1 MLAQDLIK
9 ELKKYSPPERQKSN
23 QWFFKTGPG
32 QYGAGDKFLGVTVP
46 STRQVAK
53 HFLALD
59 FVEISQLMKSPIHE
73 IRLAGI
79 LILVEMN
86 KQSIKNK
93 DRVLQKKILKF
104 YLQNKAGINNWDL
117 VDLSAHYILGR
128 AILDGLESRQILYS
142 YAKSNNLWQR
152 RIAIIATWIF
162 IRSGD
167 LDDCLKISKLLLKDK
182 EDLMH
187 KAVGWMLREAWKKDA
202 SADSAQNRVEKF
214 LLANYKILPR
224 TTLRYAI
231 EKMPEVKRKNFLKGN
246 F

>member
-1 MLAQDLIK
+1 MLAQNLIK
-9 ELKKYSPPERQKSN
+9 TLKKYSSQKRQKSN

-32 QYGAGDKFLGVTVP
+32 QYGAGDKFMGVTVP
-46 STRQVAK
+46 NTRLVARQ
-53 HFLALD
+53 FLDLS
-59 FVEISQLMKSPIHE
+59 FVEIAKLIKSPIHE

-79 LILVEMN
+79 LILVEIN
-86 KQSIKNK
+86 KQAIKNK
-93 DRVLQKKILKF
+93 DRVLQKKVLKF

-117 VDLSAHYILGR
+117 VDLSAHYILGQ
-128 AILDGLESRQILYS
+128 AILDGLESKQILYS

-162 IRSGD
+162 IRNGD
-167 LDDCLKISKLLLKDK
+167 LNDCFKISKLLLKDK

-187 KAVGWMLREAWKKDA
+187 KALGWMLREAWKKDGT
-202 SADSAQNRVEKF
+202 RVEKF
-214 LLANYKILPR
+214 LLVNYKILPR

-231 EKMPEVKRKNFLKGN
+231 EKMPEVKRKKFLQGN

>member
-9 ELKKYSPPERQKSN
+9 ELKKYSSQERQKSN

-79 LILVEMN
+79 LILVEIN
-86 KQSIKNK
+86 KQAIKNK

-104 YLQNKAGINNWDL
+104 YLQNKASINNWDL
-117 VDLSAHYILGR
+117 VDLSAHYILGQ

-162 IRSGD
+162 IRSDD
-167 LDDCLKISKLLLKDK
+167 LDDCFKISKLLLKDK

-202 SADSAQNRVEKF
+202 SAGSAQNRVENF

-231 EKMPEVKRKNFLKGN
+231 EKMPEEKRKRFLKGN
-246 F
+246 S

>member
-1 MLAQDLIK
+1 MLAQDLITA
-9 ELKKYSPPERQKSN
+9 LKKYSSQKRQKSN

-32 QYGAGDKFLGVTVP
+32 QYGEGDKFMGVTVP
-46 STRQVAK
+46 NTRQVAK
-53 HFLALD
+53 HFLNLS
-59 FVEISQLMKSPIHE
+59 FIEIAKLIKSPIHE

-79 LILVEMN
+79 LILVEKN
-86 KQSIKNK
+86 KQAIKNK
-93 DRVLQKKILKF
+93 DKVLQKKVLKF

-117 VDLSAHYILGR
+117 VDLSAHYILGQ
-128 AILDGLESRQILYS
+128 AILDGLESKQILYS
-142 YAKSNNLWQR
+142 YAKSKNLWSR

-162 IRSGD
+162 IRNSD
-167 LDDCLKISKLLLKDK
+167 LDDCFKISKLLLKDK

-187 KAVGWMLREAWKKDA
+187 KAVGWMLRESWKKD
-202 SADSAQNRVEKF
+202 SIRVEKF

-231 EKMPEVKRKNFLKGN
+231 EKMSEVKRKKFLQGN